1 MQQKRQ
7 QLSRNHFAEV
17 ILKAKTEV
25 PYSWSNEQYSC
36 LALQR
41 LAGFTPVY
49 NGKRA
54 ANAKLQQAAGTAMI
68 GANYADSCL
77 ISQFHT
83 QNKF

>member
-1 MQQKRQ
+1 MN
-7 QLSRNHFAEV
+7 STHA
-17 ILKAKTEV
+17 
-25 PYSWSNEQYSC
+25 

-83 QNKF
+83 QNKFWICSDISENKLIFL